1 MDVTVNDISSVKK
14 ELLIKV
20 GAEKIKQKLEEIY
33 GRLRKNAKLKG
44 FRPGKA
50 PLNII
55 KRLYREQARIEAMDD
70 LVQEAYSQALSE
82 KDLVPLVEPEIKD
95 LTFPDDES
103 EISFR
108 AVVEVVPRFEIETY
122 EDIELERYPVRVEE
136 SEVEAELEK
145 LRESVADYKTIDE
158 RPSREG
164 DVLVIDFVGR
174 IDGEEFDGGRAEDF
188 TIEVGSGQF
197 IPELEKQLA
206 GLESGK
212 SYDLEAAFPEDY
224 HQKDLAGKTAVFT
237 VTVKAIREREL
248 PHLDDDLV
256 DQLSGGEM
264 ETVEE
269 LRAKVVEFLTSS
281 KEAEA
286 RNKNISELFA
296 ALRDKVDFE
305 LPECM
310 LEEEVKNAT
319 NAMRSRLLS
328 QGLDQ
333 EMVARTLEGSRD
345 QLAEDARKTVKNT
358 LILEYLA
365 EKEKIESSSDEISA
379 AFQRFIQRSGQEP
392 QAVLERFKGRENQ
405 LMGMLQRDVIL
416 DKTIDR
422 LLEKVS
428 YRGEETGAEVESEA
442 LPEESD
448 KTSEEGD
455 KTVA

>member
-20 GAEKIKQKLEEIY
+20 GAEKISQKLEKIY
-33 GRLRKNAKLKG
+33 NRLRKKAKLKG

-55 KRLYREQARIEAMDD
+55 KRLYREQARLEAMED
-70 LVQEAYSQALSE
+70 LVQEAYSQALTDN
-82 KDLVPLVEPEIKD
+82 DLVPLAQPEIED
-95 LTFPDDES
+95 LSFPEDES
-103 EISFR
+103 ELSFK
-108 AVVEVVPRFEIETY
+108 AVIEIAPRFEIESY
-122 EDIELERYPVRVEE
+122 EDIELEKHPVEVDE

-145 LRESVADYKTIDE
+145 LRQSVAEYKTIDE

-174 IDGEEFDGGRAEDF
+174 IDGEEFEGGKAEDF
-188 TIEVGSGQF
+188 TIEIGSGRF

-212 SYDLEAAFPEDY
+212 SYDLEATFPEDY
-224 HQKDLAGKTAVFT
+224 HQPDLAGKTAVFT
-237 VTVKAIREREL
+237 VTVKSIRERVL
-248 PHLDDDLV
+248 PPLDDDLAN
-256 DQLSGGEM
+256 QISGGEM
-264 ETVEE
+264 ETLDD
-269 LRAKVVEFLTSS
+269 LRAKMVEYLTST

-286 RNKNISELFA
+286 RSKNTEELFA

-310 LEEEVKNAT
+310 IKEEEENAA

-333 EMVARTLEGSRD
+333 EMVVQMLESNRK

-365 EKEKIESSSDEISA
+365 DKEKIESSPDEISA
-379 AFQRFIQRSGQEP
+379 AFQRFIQRSGQNP
-392 QAVLERFKGRENQ
+392 QEVLERFKGRESQ
-405 LMGMLQRDVIL
+405 LTGMLQRDVIL

-428 YRGEETGAEVESEA
+428 YRGEAAAAEDKSDSVSQ
-442 LPEESD
+442 ESD
-448 KTSEEGD
+448 KAAE
-455 KTVA
+455 